1 MGERLMSHSSAIR
14 MTTISVANKMVKNR
28 ICRSCSV
35 NVIRFLTQERMAWRQ
50 SLQPPA
56 RAHGSATGERLT
68 NQNNSAIT
76 TAMTLVRN
84 TVKKNIC
91 R

>member
-1 MGERLMSHSSAIR
+1 MGERLMSHSSAIST
-14 MTTISVANKMVKNR
+14 TTISVANKMVKNR

-35 NVIRFLTQERMAWRQ
+35 NVIRFLTLERMARRQ

-56 RAHGSATGERLT
+56 GAYGSAIGGRLK
-68 NQNNSAIT
+68 NQKITAIAA
-76 TAMTLVRN
+76 AMMTVKN